1 MKQTCE
7 VYMSSTHINSTLAY
21 PYKQHKSTYITLG
34 MATIRYVVNPYAQ
47 DSSHNDSRTKPA
59 KNCVTILW

>member
-21 PYKQHKSTYITLG
+21 PYKQHNSTYITLG
-34 MATIRYVVNPYAQ
+34 IATIRYVVYPYYR
-47 DSSHNDSRTKPA
+47 SGF
-59 KNCVTILW
+59 VTQ